1 MQWSASEGAG
11 FTTGSPWILI
21 NPNKNRIHA
30 EAQLEDPDSVFHF
43 YRRMIGIRREY
54 AELVT
59 GSMEWM
65 DGGHTQLFWYRR
77 SQDRSTCRGTDRS
90 ADESMNRDMD
100 RSADVSMNRDMDR
113 DAGRGGNVFDMVLNM
128 SDEEVLLPESLRNRD
143 DELLIGNVA
152 DFGSVRGSRVDER
165 DRGDVGDR
173 DVRKGQSDGR
183 GQRGAT
189 STNSDWLQPWEA
201 RLFVTSESF

>member
-1 MQWSASEGAG
+1 
-11 FTTGSPWILI
+11 
-21 NPNKNRIHA
+21 
-30 EAQLEDPDSVFHF
+30 VFHF

-77 SQDRSTCRGTDRS
+77 SQDQSTCRGTDRS
-90 ADESMNRDMD
+90 
-100 RSADVSMNRDMDR
+100 V
-113 DAGRGGNVFDMVLNM
+113 GGGGNVFDVVLNM

-152 DFGSVRGSRVDER
+152 GLGSVRGSRVDER
-165 DRGDVGDR
+165 DRGDVGVRVDEGDR
-173 DVRKGQSDGR
+173 GNGRGQSDGR